1 MTVLFYLFGNKITVN
16 KILGGAMKRYISIMI
31 SMALIL
37 LSCVQ
42 VYSADES
49 GEEIK
54 DIKPFDVEAESA
66 VLMEAKTGRVL
77 YAKSAGKA
85 LPPASV
91 TKVMTLLLVMEE
103 IDSGKMKL
111 SDMISVSE
119 YAASMGGSQVF
130 LEAGEEMSLEDMLKS
145 VVISS
150 ANDAAVALAE
160 AVAGS
165 EEAFVAKMN
174 EKAAELSMKS
184 THFENVTGLD
194 DDTKDHKM
202 SAYDIAVASRELICS
217 HPSVLKYS
225 SIWMDTIRGGEF
237 GLSNTNRLIRFYKGA
252 TGLKTGSTSK
262 AGFCISATAERDGM
276 HLIAVIMGSETRDTR
291 NEAAKK
297 LLDHGFANYCIYEKA
312 ECSGEGVRVI
322 KGDKKNVKTM
332 IDGVSLLIDK
342 KSVES
347 IEIKTEYMEKINAP
361 VKKGDVVGTVE
372 YILDGKVVGEGS
384 VRAAEDVGILGFGD
398 ILIRLINSML
408 LCPKTK

>member
-202 SAYDIAVASRELICS
+202 SAYEIAVASRELICS